1 MPNYNNGKIYKIV
14 NNIDNMIYIGS
25 TTCRLCSRMNVHRVF
40 AKNNHNANL
49 YRYMRELGITNF
61 TIVLIEN
68 YPCSSKEHLLRRER
82 HVFDLHDKQILLNSN
97 RPHTTCI
104 ERLQQIRNW
113 QMDNK
118 EYHTN
123 QKKLWHTNNKN
134 YHNNQIKL
142 WFVKNRLYRKIYMQ
156 KYKEHQKIMQELPFY
171 KVPLT
176 TSF

>member
-1 MPNYNNGKIYKIV
+1 MPNYKNGIIYKIV
-14 NNIDNMIYIGS
+14 NNIDDMIYIGS
-25 TTCRLCSRMNVHRVF
+25 TTTKLCYRMAVHRCNMRY
-40 AKNNHNANL
+40 NNNATL
-49 YRYMRELGITNF
+49 YQHMRKLGVNNF
-61 TIVLIEN
+61 KIVLVEY
-68 YPCSSKEHLLRRER
+68 YPCNSKDQLLRRER
-82 HVFDLHDKQILLNSN
+82 HIFDLHDKQILLNSN

-142 WFVKNRLYRKIYMQ
+142 WFVKNRLYRKIYMR